1 MIRVDILV
9 MGYGE
14 NEEEANRNHDEN
26 LTCQLEQALEANRHL
41 NSSKINL
48 RRTEVKFMGH
58 LILQKMV

>member
-26 LTCQLEQALEANRHL
+26 LNCQLEQAREANRRL